1 MDKLGRHRRRDVG
14 WDMTSCREVLVQRH
28 GTAEYIKLDGKPYV
42 GKGRTIPR
50 GSGFVYV
57 CDFRGKPAVML
68 ANGTALRLRRSKL
81 K

>member
-1 MDKLGRHRRRDVG
+1 MGWDLATCRDVP
-14 WDMTSCREVLVQRH
+14 VQTH
-28 GTAEYIKLDGKPYV
+28 GGARYVRLDSKPYV
-42 GKGRTIPR
+42 GKGRSIPR
-50 GSGFVYV
+50 GQDFAFV